1 MGIHLRLV
9 DLSTYDLKLLYSQS
23 NIKEK
28 RKLKQ
33 NKPGENICN
42 TSGRQKINF

>member
-33 NKPGENICN
+33 NKPG
-42 TSGRQKINF
+42 KIFATQVAGKR